1 MEDSKA
7 KKRSGTSLSIGAKTS
22 HESLNELRR
31 KIVLA
36 AHQANEGHIPSAFSI
51 LNLVYCVYFDATKKY
66 NFDFKE
72 KDTFILSKGH
82 GSLALYSVLSS
93 AGYFSENWINEFA
106 KFESP
111 FGGHPDRNKVN
122 GVTASTGSLGHGLSI
137 GVGIALANKINGKE
151 HEVIILIGDGELNE
165 GSIWESLLLA
175 SGHNLGK
182 ITVIVDDNKSSERA
196 LNLGNLEDKFKS
208 FGFITN
214 TIDGHSHDQI
224 VDSLIPNNQNKPK
237 AIIANTIK
245 GFGVSLMENNAAWH
259 HATPTKI
266 ELDEIL
272 SELK

>member
-1 MEDSKA
+1 MDDSSANKQGEESLFLDA
-7 KKRSGTSLSIGAKTS
+7 KSSQ
-22 HESLNELRR
+22 ESLNELRR
-31 KIVLA
+31 EIVLA
-36 AHQANEGHIPSAFSI
+36 AHKSNEGHIPSAFSI
-51 LNLVYCVYFDATKKY
+51 LDLIYCVYFDATKKY
-66 NFDFKE
+66 NFNFKTS
-72 KDTFILSKGH
+72 DTFILSKGH

-93 AGYFSENWINEFA
+93 AGYFSHDWINEFA

-122 GVTASTGSLGHGLSI
+122 GVAASTGSLGHGLSI
-137 GVGIALANKINGKE
+137 GIGIALANKVNGKE

-196 LNLGNLEDKFKS
+196 LSLGNLEEKFKS

-214 TIDGHSHDQI
+214 TINGHSHDQI
-224 VDSLIPNNQNKPK
+224 VDSLIPNNLDRPK

-245 GFGVSLMENNAAWH
+245 GFGVKIMENNAAWH

-272 SELK
+272 SELE